1 MGHAVMPPLNDD
13 VQLSVDE
20 YRNKLYELMVMRT
33 NAHTKHIKVN
43 HGNRYRKVWHLVT
56 VFVKQ
61 YSYYDH
67 ELWEIS
73 RLLPADMMIL

>member
-1 MGHAVMPPLNDD
+1 MPPLNDD

-43 HGNRYRKVWHLVT
+43 HGYRYRKVCHLVT
-56 VFVKQ
+56 VFVKR
-61 YSYYDH
+61 YSIMT
-67 ELWEIS
+67 IS
-73 RLLPADMMIL
+73 YGKLDILLAADMMIL

>member
-61 YSYYDH
+61 YSNFDH
-67 ELWEIS
+67 ELWEVS
-73 RLLPADMMIL
+73 